1 MSEGCPNCQAPAAG
15 ALQSVPH
22 SRHHPGIHCP
32 LYPFFNLAAQRFDL
46 LRRIAHH
53 NKTPFTRIQ
62 PFAITALADCHRW
75 LPPVTLMNATHALPL
90 LLERPAARERKAHC
104 QDLDMHRLRS
114 VEMVRSDFLP

>member
-1 MSEGCPNCQAPAAG
+1 
-15 ALQSVPH
+15 
-22 SRHHPGIHCP
+22 SRRRHTRFSRDWSSDVCSSD
-32 LYPFFNLAAQRFDL
+32 LQRFDL